1 MCNAVMNKALEMH
14 RNRYR
19 FRCLPKKRCK
29 KHVFGGIGSI
39 GNGIG
44 LHTSMNSPTMGGA
57 IKEENAKNLT
67 TPSYRTWPYI
77 YIYIYI
83 SAGPLGPRGHVKT
96 MATCISSDEQ

>member
-1 MCNAVMNKALEMH
+1 MNKALEMH

-44 LHTSMNSPTMGGA
+44 LHTSMSSPTMGGD
-57 IKEENAKNLT
+57 IKEENAKILT
-67 TPSYRTWPYI
+67 TDSYETWPYI
-77 YIYIYI
+77 YIYINLYKEKMTLKYL
-83 SAGPLGPRGHVKT
+83 SQTALAR
-96 MATCISSDEQ
+96 

>member
-1 MCNAVMNKALEMH
+1 MNKALEIH

-19 FRCLPKKRCK
+19 FRCLPTKGYK

-44 LHTSMNSPTMGGA
+44 LHTSMNSPTMGGD

-67 TPSYRTWPYI
+67 THSFEKWPYI
-77 YIYIYI
+77 YVYIYI
-83 SAGPLGPRGHVKT
+83 LDLRGV
-96 MATCISSDEQ
+96 